1 MNQTE
6 LIVLME
12 YQGDVLVDLVDVKL
26 NLAVGFLDQ
35 YLQLICLNLLLRLC
49 FNQRNLLLIFV
60 QIEYFSV

>member
-6 LIVLME
+6 LIVLVKDH
-12 YQGDVLVDLVDVKL
+12 GDVLVDLVAVKL

-35 YLQLICLNLLLRLC
+35 YLQLICLNLLLGLR
-49 FNQRNLLLIFV
+49 FNQRNLLLILV